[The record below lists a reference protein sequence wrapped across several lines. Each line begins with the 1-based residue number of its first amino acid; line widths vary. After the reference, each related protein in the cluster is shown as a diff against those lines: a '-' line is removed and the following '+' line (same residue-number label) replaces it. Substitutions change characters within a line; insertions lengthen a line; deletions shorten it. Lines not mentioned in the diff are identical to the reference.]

1 MNKQEVL
8 LYADKAF
15 ACISGHEHEAE
26 LSELVTEQILEMLV
40 ETQAPTNC
48 ATD

>member
-1 MNKQEVL
+1 MNNQEVL

-26 LSELVTEQILEMLV
+26 LSELVTEQILEMVV
-40 ETQAPTNC
+40 ETQLLTDC

>member
-8 LYADKAF
+8 MYADKAF
-15 ACISGHEHEAE
+15 ACISGHKHEAE
-26 LSELVTEQILEMLV
+26 LSKLVTEQILEMVV
-40 ETQAPTNC
+40 ETQLPTDC